1 MSEIE
6 VRVISLEEADHGT
19 AEFWLDGKL
28 FGSTALQEGEA
39 VLTIEPAVD
48 GHQVSVN
55 AHSLYSALAEANR
68 LLGSY

>member
-6 VRVISLEEADHGT
+6 VRVISPEAADHGA

-28 FGSTALQEGEA
+28 FGSTKLQKGKA
-39 VLTIEPAVD
+39 VLMIEPADD
-48 GHQVSVN
+48 GRQVSVN